1 MSGGFSEGPSPG
13 NCDVSFEGD
22 EDPSLGEDGAFLE
35 GDEDPSLGNCD
46 VFLEGNEDL
55 PVDEYD
61 VLLIAAILGTSKE
74 FVLELHEMGELPPPC
89 SVSPLRWKSSA
100 IEPWIC
106 ENLSHRASLAIL
118 FGFQHFHLSA
128 ANEKSEQAGGFSDP
142 GIDPEDNT
150 PWEETRGGFFSGL
163 ESQGLEGQIRDVY
176 RFFGLGEV
184 PGSPV
189 DAEDTGF
196 VGFFERK
203 MLGSSRI
210 SVPAEGSASMA
221 QFLPPPPGGSFP
233 WDDWTQRT
241 TPFLWTLADVA
252 HALNISF
259 SVTEKM
265 HAQGHLPPEMW
276 PDPPLWEGRI
286 IESWVRDTLRDAN
299 KLGHALVASQQQE
312 NLGPVEGHEVED
324 TLVAFGLLGLR
335 GLARRVGK
343 DLTTLRQWY
352 HDGCPACPMP
362 YPDVRAVGLETG
374 REEPYWFTDGQIR
387 EWLAQVNSGKP
398 LASGSKLRREQSN
411 VPRERKEKRGVMG
424 KIYDRLRQDFDT
436 TLTVMSA
443 GEASLKDLAEDF
455 PRVMSLA
462 ASLDAPVEKIVPF
475 ADKLAEAGMWPLLNV
490 DAETLRSP
498 TAAGVFARGIRGLRL
513 TKTGAIESAVAD
525 LAEAHRSSLFSP
537 GSTVREFFRFQKASA
552 NIDSALYGVAAAEF
566 DTLITADSLYADQAG
581 YWRAHITATV
591 EYRFEDALH
600 ATNTIGTGTFS
611 DIRKHLLRGDIHRL
625 NARFADAETEY
636 TQARNLAQQAKADGL
651 EGRAIMHLAETIAW
665 TRPQEGHRL
674 ALDAIEKAQKQ
685 NNKIDEFRAWLAL
698 AVAGTGIHSEET
710 LQEHLRKVVEL
721 TQLIG
726 GDICKVR
733 IGTVEAFQAAV
744 TGNTDALQQA
754 QQMITSTTGML
765 GTSEFQNDV
774 LGVWSEASSVEQSRH
789 ARETQWLDGPDEAMR
804 RWREVV
810 TVRQN
815 AA

>member
-1 MSGGFSEGPSPG
+1 MGFFFVWRVQPACVVVVGLGVREWEKKMFFALGFGVCAAVVLFIVVVLVMAFLFAGPLARGMSGGFPEGPSLG

-22 EDPSLGEDGAFLE
+22 EDPSLGEDGVSLE
-35 GDEDPSLGNCD
+35 GAED
-46 VFLEGNEDL
+46 F

-61 VLLIAAILGTSKE
+61 VLLVAAILGTSEE
-74 FVLELHEMGELPPPC
+74 FVLELYERGELPPPC
-89 SVSPLRWKSSA
+89 SVSPVRWKDSV

-106 ENLSHRASLAIL
+106 ENLFNS
-118 FGFQHFHLSA
+118 QHHLSHA
-128 ANEKSEQAGGFSDP
+128 SEQTGGF
-142 GIDPEDNT
+142 
-150 PWEETRGGFFSGL
+150 
-163 ESQGLEGQIRDVY
+163 
-176 RFFGLGEV
+176 
-184 PGSPV
+184 V
-189 DAEDTGF
+189 DD
-196 VGFFERK
+196 FERK
-203 MLGSSRI
+203 MLGSSRM
-210 SVPAEGSASMA
+210 SVPVEGNASMA

-252 HALNISF
+252 HALNIPLP
-259 SVTEKM
+259 VTEKM

-276 PDPPLWEGRI
+276 PDPPLWEGRVMQP
-286 IESWVRDTLRDAN
+286 WVRDTLRDAH

-312 NLGPVEGHEVED
+312 ENSGPIEGHEAED

-335 GLARRVGK
+335 GLARRIGK

-352 HDGCPACPMP
+352 HDGCPAYPMP

-387 EWLAQVNSGKP
+387 DWLAQVNSGKP
-398 LASGSKLRREQSN
+398 LTSDSKLRREQSD

-566 DTLITADSLYADQAG
+566 DTLITADSLYADQAR

-651 EGRAIMHLAETIAW
+651 EGRAIMHLAETVAW
-665 TRPQEGHRL
+665 TRPQEGRRF

-685 NNKIDEFRAWLAL
+685 NNKINEYRAWLAL
-698 AVAGTGIHSEET
+698 AVTDAGIHSQEIV
-710 LQEHLRKVVEL
+710 QEHVGKAAEL
-721 TQLIG
+721 DQLTGGQIG
-726 GDICKVR
+726 QVR
-733 IGTVEAFQAAV
+733 IGTVEAFRALV
-744 TGNTDALQQA
+744 TGETDAFDRARQSVIA
-754 QQMITSTTGML
+754 STGML
-765 GTSEFQNDV
+765 GTEEFQNDV
-774 LGVWSEASSVEQSRH
+774 LGVWSGASSVEQSRR
-789 ARETQWLDGPDEAMR
+789 ARETQWLDGPDETLR

-810 TVRQN
+810 TARQS

>member
-1 MSGGFSEGPSPG
+1 M
-13 NCDVSFEGD
+13 
-22 EDPSLGEDGAFLE
+22 FLVWVV
-35 GDEDPSLGNCD
+35 GV
-46 VFLEGNEDL
+46 VFLVSWALIWCVRGAQEAMLARL
-55 PVDEYD
+55 PVGTEVPREERGVIQVAFALGISEYR
-61 VLLIAAILGTSKE
+61 
-74 FVLELHEMGELPPPC
+74 VLELHRTGQMPPPC
-89 SVSPLRWKSSA
+89 TERPLRWERGV
-100 IEPWIC
+100 IDPWIGERLLRSFLERSGPGKRMLEC
-106 ENLSHRASLAIL
+106 LESLGQEDVLAIL
-118 FGFQHFHLSA
+118 GAGLP
-128 ANEKSEQAGGFSDP
+128 ANEALLRP
-142 GIDPEDNT
+142 
-150 PWEETRGGFFSGL
+150 
-163 ESQGLEGQIRDVY
+163 
-176 RFFGLGEV
+176 
-184 PGSPV
+184 PV
-189 DAEDTGF
+189 VTLPTKDTGF
-196 VGFFERK
+196 VDDSGRK
-203 MLGSSRI
+203 MLGSSRM
-210 SVPAEGSASMA
+210 SVPVEGNASMA
-221 QFLPPPPGGSFP
+221 QFPPPPPGGSFP

-241 TPFLWTLADVA
+241 TPFLWTLADIA
-252 HALNISF
+252 HALKIPLP
-259 SVTEKM
+259 VTEKM

-276 PDPPLWEGRI
+276 PDPPLWEGHVI
-286 IESWVRDTLRDAN
+286 QPWVRDTLRDAH

-312 NLGPVEGHEVED
+312 EKNLGPVEGHEVED
-324 TLVAFGLLGLR
+324 TLVAFGLLSLR
-335 GLARRVGK
+335 GLAHRVEK

-352 HDGCPACPMP
+352 HEGCPACPMP
-362 YPDVRAVGLETG
+362 YPDVRAIGLETG

-387 EWLAQVNSGKP
+387 KWLAQVNSKKP
-398 LASGSKLRREQSN
+398 VASDSKLDRTQPTNTPYEQ
-411 VPRERKEKRGVMG
+411 KEKRGVMG

-436 TLTVMSA
+436 TLTVMST

-455 PRVMSLA
+455 PRILGIA
-462 ASLDAPVEKIVPF
+462 ARLDAPIEKIVPL
-475 ADKLAEAGMWPLLNV
+475 ANKLALAGLWSPLTV
-490 DAETLRSP
+490 DADTLRSP
-498 TAAGVFARGIRGLRL
+498 TAAGVFARGTHGVCLAR
-513 TKTGAIESAVAD
+513 TGAIEHAAAD
-525 LAEAHRSSLFSP
+525 IADALRSPLLLPDSQARDFL
-537 GSTVREFFRFQKASA
+537 RFQQAFVNMEAS
-552 NIDSALYGVAAAEF
+552 LYNVAAAAF
-566 DTLITADSLYADQAG
+566 DTIAAEGGLCADQAR
-581 YWRAHITATV
+581 YWRANLAATS
-591 EYRFEDALH
+591 ESRFKDALE
-600 ATNTIGTGTFS
+600 AVKTIGNRDLSGIF
-611 DIRKHLLRGDIHRL
+611 KHLLRGDIHRL

>member
-1 MSGGFSEGPSPG
+1 
-13 NCDVSFEGD
+13 
-22 EDPSLGEDGAFLE
+22 
-35 GDEDPSLGNCD
+35 
-46 VFLEGNEDL
+46 
-55 PVDEYD
+55 

-362 YPDVRAVGLETG
+362 CPDVRAVGLETG

-387 EWLAQVNSGKP
+387 DWLAQMNSGKP
-398 LASGSKLRREQSN
+398 LASGSKLDRTQPTN
-411 VPRERKEKRGVMG
+411 TPYGQKENKGVMG
-424 KIYDRLRQDFDT
+424 KIYDRLRQDFDI

-455 PRVMSLA
+455 PRVLSIA
-462 ASLDAPVEKIVPF
+462 ARLDAPIEKIVPL
-475 ADKLAEAGMWPLLNV
+475 ADKLALAGIWSPLVV
-490 DAETLRSP
+490 DADTLRSP
-498 TAAGVFARGIRGLRL
+498 TAAGVFARGTRGVCLAR
-513 TKTGAIESAVAD
+513 TGAIEHAAAD
-525 LAEAHRSSLFSP
+525 IADALRSPLLLPDSQARDFL
-537 GSTVREFFRFQKASA
+537 RFQQAFV
-552 NIDSALYGVAAAEF
+552 NIEGSLYSVAAAEF
-566 DTLITADSLYADQAG
+566 DAIAAEGGLCADQAR
-581 YWRAHITATV
+581 YWRADLAATS
-591 EYRFEDALH
+591 ESRFKDALE
-600 ATNTIGTGTFS
+600 AVKTIGNRDLSGIF
-611 DIRKHLLRGDIHRL
+611 KHLLRGDIHRL

-636 TQARNLAQQAKADGL
+636 TQARNLAQQANVTGL
-651 EGRAIMHLAETIAW
+651 EGTMITRLAETVAW
-665 TRPQEGHRL
+665 TRPQEGRRF

-685 NNKIDEFRAWLAL
+685 NNKPDEYRAWLAL

-710 LQEHLRKVVEL
+710 VQEHVRKAVEL
-721 TQLIG
+721 NQLTGAKIG
-726 GDICKVR
+726 QVR
-733 IGTVEAFQAAV
+733 IGTVEAFRAAV
-744 TGNTDALQQA
+744 IGETDVLDRA
-754 QQMITSTTGML
+754 QQIVTSTTSVL
-765 GTSEFQNDV
+765 GTDEFQNDV
-774 LGVWSEASSVEQSRH
+774 LGVWSGASSVEQSRR

-810 TVRQN
+810 TARQG

>member
-22 EDPSLGEDGAFLE
+22 EDPSLGEDG
-35 GDEDPSLGNCD
+35 

-61 VLLIAAILGTSKE
+61 VLLVAAILGTSEE

-89 SVSPLRWKSSA
+89 SVSPVRWKGSV

-106 ENLSHRASLAIL
+106 DNLSHRVLLAIL

-128 ANEKSEQAGGFSDP
+128 ASEKSEQAGGFSDP
-142 GIDPEDNT
+142 GIDPDDNT
-150 PWEETRGGFFSGL
+150 PWEETRGGLFPGL
-163 ESQGLEGQIRDVY
+163 ESPGLEGQIGDVY

-189 DAEDTGF
+189 DAEGTGF
-196 VGFFERK
+196 VDDFEQK
-203 MLGSSRI
+203 MLGSSRM
-210 SVPAEGSASMA
+210 SVPVEGNASMA

-252 HALNISF
+252 HALKISL

-276 PDPPLWEGRI
+276 SDPPLWEGHVMQP
-286 IESWVRDTLRDAN
+286 WVRDTLRDAN
-299 KLGHALVASQQQE
+299 KLGRALVASQQQE
-312 NLGPVEGHEVED
+312 EKNLGPVEGHEVED

-387 EWLAQVNSGKP
+387 DWLAQVNSGKP
-398 LASGSKLRREQSN
+398 VASGSKLDRTQPTN
-411 VPRERKEKRGVMG
+411 TPYGQKEKRGVMG

-455 PRVMSLA
+455 PRVLSLA
-462 ASLDAPVEKIVPF
+462 ASLDAPVEKIVPL
-475 ADKLAEAGMWPLLNV
+475 ADRLTQARLLSAFEL
-490 DAETLRSP
+490 DAETLRRPS
-498 TAAGVFARGIRGLRL
+498 AVGVFARGIRGVRL
-513 TKTGAIESAVAD
+513 TRTGAIETATAD
-525 LAEAHRSSLFSP
+525 LAEALRSPLLPSP
-537 GSTVREFFRFQKASA
+537 SSAHDFFRFQKAY
-552 NIDSALYGVAAAEF
+552 ALMYGSLYNVAAAEF
-566 DTLITADSLYADQAG
+566 DSIAVEGGLWAEQAE
-581 YWRAHITATV
+581 YWRTELTVTAKSHF
-591 EYRFEDALH
+591 RDALS
-600 ATNTIGTGTFS
+600 ASAAIGDNGFLA
-611 DIRKHLLRGDIHRL
+611 IRKHLLRGNIHRK
-625 NARFADAETEY
+625 NARFAEAETEY
-636 TQARNLAQQAKADGL
+636 MQARDLARQARADGL
-651 EGRAIMHLAETIAW
+651 EDRAIMNLAETLAW

-674 ALDAIEKAQKQ
+674 ALDAIERARKQ
-685 NNKIDEFRAWLAL
+685 NNKVDELRAWLAL
-698 AVAGTGIHSEET
+698 AIADTGTQAEATVQDHIQKAT
-710 LQEHLRKVVEL
+710 EL
-721 TQLIG
+721 DQLLGGQIG
-726 GDICKVR
+726 QIP
-733 IGTVEAFQAAV
+733 IGTVQAFQAV
-744 TGNTDALQQA
+744 ITGNSDILHQA
-754 QQMITSTTGML
+754 CKTVTSTTRML
-765 GTSEFQNDV
+765 GTDQFQNDI
-774 LGVWSEASSVEQSRH
+774 LAVWSGMSSTEQSRR
-789 ARETQWLDGPDEAMR
+789 ARETQWLDGPDETLR

-810 TVRQN
+810 TARQD

>member
-1 MSGGFSEGPSPG
+1 
-13 NCDVSFEGD
+13 
-22 EDPSLGEDGAFLE
+22 
-35 GDEDPSLGNCD
+35 
-46 VFLEGNEDL
+46 
-55 PVDEYD
+55 
-61 VLLIAAILGTSKE
+61 
-74 FVLELHEMGELPPPC
+74 
-89 SVSPLRWKSSA
+89 
-100 IEPWIC
+100 
-106 ENLSHRASLAIL
+106 
-118 FGFQHFHLSA
+118 
-128 ANEKSEQAGGFSDP
+128 
-142 GIDPEDNT
+142 
-150 PWEETRGGFFSGL
+150 
-163 ESQGLEGQIRDVY
+163 
-176 RFFGLGEV
+176 
-184 PGSPV
+184 
-189 DAEDTGF
+189 
-196 VGFFERK
+196 
-203 MLGSSRI
+203 
-210 SVPAEGSASMA
+210 MA
-221 QFLPPPPGGSFP
+221 QFLPPPPGESFP

-252 HALNISF
+252 HALNIPL

-276 PDPPLWEGRI
+276 SDPPLWEGHVMQP
-286 IESWVRDTLRDAN
+286 WVRDTLRDAN

-312 NLGPVEGHEVED
+312 EKNLGPVEGHEVED

-362 YPDVRAVGLETG
+362 CPDVRAVGLETG
-374 REEPYWFTDGQIR
+374 REEPYWFTDGRIR
-387 EWLAQVNSGKP
+387 DWLAQVNSGKP
-398 LASGSKLRREQSN
+398 VASVSKLDRTQPN
-411 VPRERKEKRGVMG
+411 MPRERKEKRGVMG

-566 DTLITADSLYADQAG
+566 DTLITADSLYADQAR

-651 EGRAIMHLAETIAW
+651 EGRAIMHLAETVAW
-665 TRPQEGHRL
+665 TRPQEGRRF

-685 NNKIDEFRAWLAL
+685 NNKINEYRAWLAL
-698 AVAGTGIHSEET
+698 AVTDAGIHSQEVV
-710 LQEHLRKVVEL
+710 QEHIQKATEL
-721 TQLIG
+721 DQLTGGQIG
-726 GDICKVR
+726 QVR
-733 IGTVEAFQAAV
+733 IGTVEAFRALV
-744 TGNTDALQQA
+744 TGETDAFDRARQSVIA
-754 QQMITSTTGML
+754 STGML
-765 GTSEFQNDV
+765 GTEEFQNDV
-774 LGVWSEASSVEQSRH
+774 LGVWSGASSVEQSRR
-789 ARETQWLDGPDEAMR
+789 ARETQWLDGPDETLR

-810 TVRQN
+810 TARQS